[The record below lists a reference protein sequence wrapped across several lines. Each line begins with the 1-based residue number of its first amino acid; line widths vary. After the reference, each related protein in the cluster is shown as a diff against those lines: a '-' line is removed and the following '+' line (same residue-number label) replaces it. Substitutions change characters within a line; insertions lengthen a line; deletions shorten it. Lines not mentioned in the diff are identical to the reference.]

1 MIDARTQAWLD
12 QEDARVAATIRRY
25 GWAIEYVGGGSCSAP
40 WCCGDDGSDGP
51 PFAYTV
57 GLFGLDHPELLIFG
71 VQPDAAAG
79 VLNTLGQRIRSGGA
93 ILPGQIVA
101 FDEWPHRIIPEE
113 VPNPGEIVF
122 SANRFYKRP
131 PEASVPLL
139 QLSYDDLA
147 GRFPWE
153 ADYAAPAMQPRPGT
167 FRA

>member
-1 MIDARTQAWLD
+1 MLALRPGWTRRTRAWL
-12 QEDARVAATIRRY
+12 RRSAAT
-25 GWAIEYVGGGSCSAP
+25 
-40 WCCGDDGSDGP
+40 DGP
-51 PFAYTV
+51 SNTSAVVHAAPRGAAVTPFAYTV

-71 VQPDAAAG
+71 VQPDTAAG

-139 QLSYDDLA
+139 QLSCDDIA

>member
-1 MIDARTQAWLD
+1 MLALRPGWTRRTRAWL
-12 QEDARVAATIRRY
+12 RRSAAT
-25 GWAIEYVGGGSCSAP
+25 
-40 WCCGDDGSDGP
+40 DGP
-51 PFAYTV
+51 SNTSAVVRAAPRGAAVTTAQTV
-57 GLFGLDHPELLIFG
+57 RRSLDHPELLIFG
-71 VQPDAAAG
+71 VQPDTAAG

-139 QLSYDDLA
+139 QLSYDDIA